1 MVVVGVLGSLGAG
14 KSSLTMRYFQDVFME
29 EYDPTIEDYYTK
41 QISHN
46 KILYQLNILDMG
58 GGEDISACRDNILQK
73 SEGSLLVYSITN
85 LSTFEYIEAHF
96 QRQIVRNKLLE
107 KAYTIFLVGCKCD
120 LEHRRKVSL
129 QEGKELASKYG
140 WAFYETSAL
149 LGHNTSDVF
158 VDMVASIIEKRCE
171 KSKRKSSSC
180 IMF

>member
-1 MVVVGVLGSLGAG
+1 MLGSWGAG
-14 KSSLTMRYFQDVFME
+14 KSSLTIRYSQNVFME

-46 KILYQLNILDMG
+46 KILYHLNILDMA
-58 GGEDISACRDNILQK
+58 GGEDISACRDNILEK

-85 LSTFEYIEAHF
+85 RGTFEDIEAHF
-96 QRQIVRNKLLE
+96 QMQIVRNKLLE

-120 LEHRRKVSL
+120 LEHERKVSL

-149 LGHNTSDVF
+149 LGHNTSRVF
-158 VDMVASIIEKRCE
+158 VDMVASIIEKRCGDP
-171 KSKRKSSSC
+171 KKNKKSSC